1 MAFSDEDFESVYND
15 EVRRAGIG
23 TARGLDFKGEGL
35 EIIGVENAVYRVN
48 LLGQKIVRAGMVSSA
63 RFARLVLFTS
73 LKHVPYD
80 TGTLFDSGYIKR
92 DHDKAGKR
100 YIYEV
105 GYDTDYAAL
114 VHENP
119 YGWTFQQGKGPFSGD
134 LKMDH
139 WLTNSIEAEKA
150 AFPGMVKGEIID
162 HIAQA
167 LSGSPGIATQ
177 TDDESLPGEKEYN
190 SWEDVL
196 ANWQVD

>member
-1 MAFSDEDFESVYND
+1 MAFSDDDFKSVYDSEIN
-15 EVRRAGIG
+15 RAGAG
-23 TARGLDFKGEGL
+23 RARGMDFVGDGL
-35 EIIGVENAVYRVN
+35 EIIGVENAIQRVN

-80 TGTLFDSGYIKR
+80 TGELFDSGYIKR
-92 DHDKAGKR
+92 IHDKAAKR

-105 GYDTDYAAL
+105 GYDTHYAAL

-119 YGWTFQQGKGPFSGD
+119 YGWQFQQGKGPFSGD

-139 WLTNSIEAEKA
+139 WLTNAIEAEKS

-167 LSGSPGIATQ
+167 LTGNPVMTAQ
-177 TDDESLPGEKEYN
+177 TDDEGLPGEKQFN

-196 ANWQVD
+196 ANWQAD